1 MLIDLLNWV
10 ARRLIRLALLLLI
23 IPHVFGG
30 NKKTQAADVT
40 RGASQADT
48 VKRPTF
54 VDQLKLLRRP
64 GTLLRFEALRSV
76 GKVVLPEYRF
86 RWPQIAWWDNADFN
100 AYLQRFKEL
109 DGMNTDHRWMLGQL
123 MRLTEDVPGDTAEC
137 GVFEGAGSYLICTL
151 NRMVAKQ
158 HRVHHVFDSFEGLS
172 SPESVDG
179 SHWTKGD
186 LACGEESVSKNL
198 VEFASDVVLHKGWI
212 PERFSDVQGRRFS
225 FVHIDVDLYQPTL
238 DSVRFFYPLMND
250 GGVIV
255 CDDYGFTSCPGA
267 TQAIDE
273 YLADKPEKMLS
284 LSCGAG
290 FLLKGCATAPPF
302 GR

>member
-1 MLIDLLNWV
+1 MLIDLLNWL
-10 ARRLIRLALLLLI
+10 ARGLIRLALLLLM

-30 NKKTQAADVT
+30 NKKLQATAVT
-40 RGASQADT
+40 SDASRADT
-48 VKRPTF
+48 LKRRTI
-54 VDQLKLLRRP
+54 VEQLQLLRHP

-76 GKVVLPEYRF
+76 GRIVLPEYRF
-86 RWPQIAWWDNADFN
+86 RWPQIAWWHNADFN
-100 AYLQRFKEL
+100 AYLQRFKEI

-151 NRMVAKQ
+151 NRMVSQQ
-158 HRVHHVFDSFEGLS
+158 HRIHHVFDSFEGLS
-172 SPESVDG
+172 SPEPVDG

-186 LACGEESVSKNL
+186 LACGEEVVSENL
-198 VEFASDVVLHKGWI
+198 REFAGAVVLHKGWI
-212 PERFSDVQGRRFS
+212 PERFPDIQERRFS

-238 DSVRFFYPLMND
+238 DSVRFFYPRMNA

-267 TQAIDE
+267 TQAIDA

-290 FLLKGCATAPPF
+290 FLIKGCPTAPPL
-302 GR
+302 GG